1 MDNKEIIR
9 KVQDSMYRQL
19 QKNGVAVPV
28 QVLVD
33 LDVLSVED
41 YENWRFGRVDYL
53 ERVCRINLHKLAGI
67 MKEIRTYARKNSL
80 KASWTFYR
88 QWGRKEKKPAAR
100 LRFSKSG
107 DETIEKGYATHYILS
122 KSISE
127 QRDNNGSADSIP
139 PLPAIQTE

>member
-9 KVQDSMYRQL
+9 KVHDSMYRQL

-28 QVLVD
+28 QVLMD
-33 LDVLSVED
+33 LGVLSVED
-41 YENWRFGRVDYL
+41 HENWRFGQVDYL

-88 QWGRKEKKPAAR
+88 QWGRKGKEQTVK

-107 DETIEKGYATHYILS
+107 NETIENGYATHYILA

-127 QRDNNGSADSIP
+127 RREDNGSVDTFPS
-139 PLPAIQTE
+139 LPAIQTE

>member
-1 MDNKEIIR
+1 MDNKEIIG

-28 QVLVD
+28 QVLID
-33 LDVLSVED
+33 LGVLSVED

-53 ERVCRINLHKLAGI
+53 ERVCRINLHKLDGVI
-67 MKEIRTYARKNSL
+67 KGIRTYARKNSL

-88 QWGRKEKKPAAR
+88 QWGRKGKKPTVK

-107 DETIEKGYATHYILS
+107 NETVENDYATHYILAKSTS
-122 KSISE
+122 KCME
-127 QRDNNGSADSIP
+127 DNGSADSLP
-139 PLPAIQTE
+139 PLPTIQTE